1 MRRNIRKV
9 LCLLLLL
16 LFPMQTWGAV
26 AAGPEPTAQNEK
38 LRLDNE
44 NRYED
49 MEKAYQDG
57 YEPEVSGE
65 CVSVI
70 LPLLWNGKNEVN
82 TITASM
88 DQGDQNTAPF
98 IFQNYQKTF
107 KKTEEK
113 INDTDQTREVFLIK
127 FVLKLKSDR
136 KNGAYPVQIKTTV
149 QLEEQEIEQNF
160 TVYVQIND
168 EKVAEITPTAT
179 PEPTPSDTSGIS
191 EETDSTVPA
200 AEIVGGGDVAAAVVA
215 GGENKEEKAT
225 SEPKV
230 IVADCKE
237 IPEHIYAGDSVTL
250 KVILKNTNKK
260 KYVQNMTVTAGCEGD
275 GISLGNAVNTQ
286 YYEKLGA
293 GKTLEVPVEIQTDK
307 KTEAGKY
314 KLTLELSYDNPDAVT
329 LTATGQIEITIE
341 QKSELTMEI
350 GQIPEEVNAGDR
362 LQISVQLMNVG
373 RGMVYNARCTVDVPG
388 LQTDKSLFLG
398 NLEGGTA
405 VSGEL
410 DAFAG
415 VVNAEE
421 ETAEKRYG
429 RTGGRILLT
438 YEDENG
444 NSYEETSDIV
454 LTIQPLK
461 IQEQITDEKEK
472 ESNKISRQFLIGV
485 TAVVGLG
492 IVGVVLP
499 GWIRRRKQGQSYE

>member
-26 AAGPEPTAQNEK
+26 AAEPEPTAQNEK

-82 TITASM
+82 TITASL
-88 DQGDQNTAPF
+88 DLGDQNTAPF

-113 INDTDQTREVFLIK
+113 INDTDEMKEVFLIK
-127 FVLKLKSDR
+127 FLLKLKSDR
-136 KNGAYPVQIKTTV
+136 KNGAYPVKIKTTF
-149 QLEEQEIEQNF
+149 QLDEQEIEQNF
-160 TVYVQIND
+160 TVYVQIHD
-168 EKVAEITPTAT
+168 EKKAEITPTAT

-191 EETDSTVPA
+191 EETDNIVPA
-200 AEIVGGGDVAAAVVA
+200 AEIVGGGSGGDAA

-275 GISLGNAVNTQ
+275 GISLGNATNTQ

-307 KTEAGKY
+307 KTEAGRY

-329 LTATGQIEITIE
+329 LTATGQIEITIK

-362 LQISVQLMNVG
+362 LQIPVQLVNVG

-398 NLEGGTA
+398 NIEGGTA

-421 ETAEKRYG
+421 ETTEKRYG
-429 RTGGRILLT
+429 RTGGKILLT
-438 YEDENG
+438 YEDEDG

-461 IQEQITDEKEK
+461 IEEKNTDKNGK
-472 ESNKISRQFLIGV
+472 ESNKIGRQFLIGV

-492 IVGVVLP
+492 IVGLVLP
-499 GWIRRRKQGQSYE
+499 GWIRRRKQGQFYE

>member
-1 MRRNIRKV
+1 MKRTIRKA
-9 LCLLLLL
+9 LCLLLLLL
-16 LFPMQTWGAV
+16 LFPMQTRGAV
-26 AAGPEPTAQNEK
+26 ESETTAQSEK

-44 NRYED
+44 NRYEG

-65 CVSVI
+65 SVSVI
-70 LPLLWNGKNEVN
+70 LPLMWNGKNEVD
-82 TITASM
+82 TITASL

-168 EKVAEITPTAT
+168 EKVAEITPTIT
-179 PEPTPSDTSGIS
+179 PEPTPSVASGIS
-191 EETDSTVPA
+191 EETDSSIVPE
-200 AEIVGGGDVAAAVVA
+200 AEITGGSGGEAVVA
-215 GGENKEEKAT
+215 AKGENKEEKAT

-230 IVADCKE
+230 IVSGCKE
-237 IPEHIYAGDSVTL
+237 IPEHIYAGDSVNL
-250 KVILKNTNKK
+250 KVVLKNTNKK
-260 KYVQNMTVTAGCEGD
+260 KYVQNMTVTVGCEGD
-275 GISLGNAVNTQ
+275 GISLGNTANTQ

-307 KTEAGKY
+307 KTEAGRY

-329 LTATGQIEITIE
+329 LTATGQIEITIK

-350 GQIPEEVNAGDR
+350 GQILEEVNAGDR
-362 LQISVQLMNVG
+362 LQIPVQLVNVG

-398 NLEGGTA
+398 NIEGGTA

-415 VVNAEE
+415 VVNAGEV
-421 ETAEKRYG
+421 TPEKRYG
-429 RTGGRILLT
+429 RTGGKILLT
-438 YEDENG
+438 YEDEDG

-461 IQEQITDEKEK
+461 IEEKIQIKMEKK
-472 ESNKISRQFLIGV
+472 AIRSVASFL
-485 TAVVGLG
+485 
-492 IVGVVLP
+492 
-499 GWIRRRKQGQSYE
+499 SE

>member
-1 MRRNIRKV
+1 M
-9 LCLLLLL
+9 
-16 LFPMQTWGAV
+16 
-26 AAGPEPTAQNEK
+26 
-38 LRLDNE
+38 
-44 NRYED
+44 
-49 MEKAYQDG
+49 
-57 YEPEVSGE
+57 
-65 CVSVI
+65 
-70 LPLLWNGKNEVN
+70 
-82 TITASM
+82 
-88 DQGDQNTAPF
+88 
-98 IFQNYQKTF
+98 
-107 KKTEEK
+107 
-113 INDTDQTREVFLIK
+113 
-127 FVLKLKSDR
+127 
-136 KNGAYPVQIKTTV
+136 

-168 EKVAEITPTAT
+168 EKVAEITPTTTPTTTPTITPTIT
-179 PEPTPSDTSGIS
+179 PEPTPSVASGIS
-191 EETDSTVPA
+191 EETDSSIVPE
-200 AEIVGGGDVAAAVVA
+200 AEITGGSGGEAVVA
-215 GGENKEEKAT
+215 AKGENKEEKAT

-230 IVADCKE
+230 IVAGCKE
-237 IPEHIYAGDSVTL
+237 IPEHIYAGDSVNL
-250 KVILKNTNKK
+250 KVVLKNTNKK
-260 KYVQNMTVTAGCEGD
+260 KYVQNMTVTVGCEGD
-275 GISLGNAVNTQ
+275 GISLGNTANTQ

-307 KTEAGKY
+307 KTEAGRY

-329 LTATGQIEITIE
+329 LTATGQIEITIK

-362 LQISVQLMNVG
+362 LQIPVQLVNVG

-398 NLEGGTA
+398 NIEGGTA

-421 ETAEKRYG
+421 ETTEKRYG

-438 YEDENG
+438 YEDEDG

-461 IQEQITDEKEK
+461 IEEKNTDKNGK
-472 ESNKISRQFLIGV
+472 ESNKIGRQFLIGV

-492 IVGVVLP
+492 IAGVVLP
-499 GWIRRRKQGQSYE
+499 GWIRRRKQGQFYE